1 MKRREFVSLLGRAA
15 AGWPLAARAQNSG
28 IPVVGFLSS
37 GNGVAPLNLAAFRQ
51 GLGQAGYVE
60 GRNVA
65 IEFRSAQVGRLPQ
78 LAADLVRRQVTLIVA
93 AGAPG
98 SVLAAKAAT
107 STIPIVFVTAADPVK
122 YGFVVSLNR
131 PEGNATGV
139 GFLSTELEGKR
150 LNLLLELTPQA
161 TTIGYL
167 SGPSNVP
174 GLRENLRDEVLEA
187 ARSLGRQIV
196 FLEVEP
202 PLDFEK
208 AFANLVQSRAQALV
222 VGTRALFL
230 DQRNRNEILR
240 LAALHRVPTMYP
252 NRLYAVNGGLM
263 SYNPDVLGAYR
274 RAGLHYV
281 GQILKGAKAS
291 DLPVELPTKFELVI
305 NLKTAKAL
313 GLAVPRTLLALADE
327 VIE

>member
-139 GFLSTELEGKR
+139 GFL
-150 LNLLLELTPQA
+150 
-161 TTIGYL
+161 
-167 SGPSNVP
+167 
-174 GLRENLRDEVLEA
+174 
-187 ARSLGRQIV
+187 
-196 FLEVEP
+196 
-202 PLDFEK
+202 
-208 AFANLVQSRAQALV
+208 
-222 VGTRALFL
+222 
-230 DQRNRNEILR
+230 
-240 LAALHRVPTMYP
+240 
-252 NRLYAVNGGLM
+252 
-263 SYNPDVLGAYR
+263 
-274 RAGLHYV
+274 
-281 GQILKGAKAS
+281 
-291 DLPVELPTKFELVI
+291 
-305 NLKTAKAL
+305 
-313 GLAVPRTLLALADE
+313 LLAPAHCSS
-327 VIE
+327 INAIATKY